1 MLVTAQAILLKAID
15 RVHSRARNMDPW
27 FSVIAAG
34 SELSADSVK
43 ELDEVGFVVIPG
55 PVAPP
60 QLSRLAAVYDAA
72 VSAADP
78 ADVGSGRSTT
88 RVWDFVNS
96 APDFD
101 GLYVYQPLL
110 EACCR
115 VIGAPFHLSTMHS
128 RAVKPGAPA
137 QELHADYRRT
147 TGGWPMVGFIFMVD
161 EFRRDNGAT
170 RFVPGSHRWPHAPS
184 DVMRDA
190 SADYE
195 GQVLTCGPAGSVVI
209 YNGSVWHG
217 HGVNHTSESRRSVQ
231 GAYIRRDDK
240 QGTNQKARMRR
251 ETFARI
257 GALAKYV
264 LNVDPQLR
272 VPDARA

>member
-1 MLVTAQAILLKAID
+1 
-15 RVHSRARNMDPW
+15 MDDW

-34 SELSADSVK
+34 SELPVSAVR
-43 ELDEVGFVVIPG
+43 ELDDVGFVVVPG
-55 PVAPP
+55 PVEPP

-78 ADVGSGRSTT
+78 ADFGSGRTTT
-88 RVWDFVNS
+88 RVWDFVNR

-101 GLYVYQPLL
+101 DLYVYQPIL

-115 VIGAPFHLSTMHS
+115 IIGAPFHLSTMHA
-128 RAVKPGAPA
+128 RAVNPGAPA

-147 TGGWPMVGFIFMVD
+147 TDGWPMVGFVFMVD

-170 RFVPGSHRWPHAPS
+170 RFVPGSHHWHHAPS
-184 DVMRDA
+184 GVMPDPT
-190 SADYE
+190 ADYE
-195 GQVLTCGPAGSVVI
+195 GQVSACGPAGSVVI

-217 HGVNHTSESRRSVQ
+217 HGVNQTKEPRRSIQ

-240 QGTNQKARMRR
+240 QGTNQAARIRPD
-251 ETFARI
+251 TLGRI
-257 GALAKYV
+257 GALARYI
-264 LNVDPQLR
+264 LNIEPPLPIPDIR
-272 VPDARA
+272 V